1 MGQFTGAYGDKRRAA
16 ATERL
21 SERIVASGS
30 LVVRAVG
37 GDRAGELA
45 AHRVLGSPR
54 VTPEET
60 VRCVAQRTA
69 AACAG
74 RRVVVAQDTTEI
86 NFPGRRRSDLGMAGR
101 LGTTPG
107 FFIHAA
113 VAVDADSEAVLGL
126 VDAQI
131 WTRPEG
137 RPPPR
142 RDREITAKE
151 SQRWCQTARHAGER
165 LNAAAQIVVVGDRE
179 SDIYAA
185 FADRPP
191 DTALIVRAAQDRQLA
206 DGGKLFARPQNWLVL
221 ARERIE
227 LPPRRLGDKARSATL
242 SLRAGTIRVCRP
254 LHGRHG
260 ELPAELTLNMVE
272 AVEIA
277 PPEGEPPVHWR
288 LLTTLAV
295 NTAVK
300 VAEVIRL
307 YRLRWRI
314 EQTFRMLK
322 QDGLN
327 LEDCQTH
334 GRWRLLNLAALAVA
348 GAVKIIQLVDARD
361 GSSRPASDLASET
374 EIAAA
379 TALLPTLERKTARQ
393 QNPHPPASLAWLSW
407 IVARLGGWNCYY
419 KPPGPKT
426 MRRGWNRL
434 SAIAQGFSLVN
445 RPR

>member
-1 MGQFTGAYGDKRRAA
+1 M
-16 ATERL
+16 
-21 SERIVASGS
+21 
-30 LVVRAVG
+30 
-37 GDRAGELA
+37 
-45 AHRVLGSPR
+45 
-54 VTPEET
+54 
-60 VRCVAQRTA
+60 
-69 AACAG
+69 
-74 RRVVVAQDTTEI
+74 
-86 NFPGRRRSDLGMAGR
+86 
-101 LGTTPG
+101 
-107 FFIHAA
+107 
-113 VAVDADSEAVLGL
+113 
-126 VDAQI
+126 
-131 WTRPEG
+131 
-137 RPPPR
+137 
-142 RDREITAKE
+142 
-151 SQRWCQTARHAGER
+151 
-165 LNAAAQIVVVGDRE
+165 
-179 SDIYAA
+179 
-185 FADRPP
+185 
-191 DTALIVRAAQDRQLA
+191 
-206 DGGKLFARPQNWLVL
+206 
-221 ARERIE
+221 
-227 LPPRRLGDKARSATL
+227 
-242 SLRAGTIRVCRP
+242 
-254 LHGRHG
+254 
-260 ELPAELTLNMVE
+260 
-272 AVEIA
+272 
-277 PPEGEPPVHWR
+277 HWR

-445 RPR
+445 RPLP